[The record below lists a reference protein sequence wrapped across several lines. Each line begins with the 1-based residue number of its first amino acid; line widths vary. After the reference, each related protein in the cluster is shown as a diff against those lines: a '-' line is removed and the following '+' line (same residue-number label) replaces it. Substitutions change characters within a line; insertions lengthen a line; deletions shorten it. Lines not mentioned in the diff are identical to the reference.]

1 MIFCAFNSEETI
13 STGESGSF
21 YFNQQMKENYKSV
34 FNINLD
40 CIGNKE
46 GKDLI
51 ICSNKSAASVK
62 IAEEVLESYKS
73 SGINAMLGE
82 ENVVSDHINFINAIS
97 LSTITD
103 IKSSNIHTLEDTP
116 DKIDMECL
124 TSIGCHLGEYVIN
137 DLDMENLFRL
147 INEDVIETTD
157 RSENR
162 MITAIGQGT
171 ISLDEFEEKFN
182 CELNSIDSS
191 LIYISIPAN
200 VYRKKENDHGGSEE
214 KIETENPTDEMTLSD
229 IRIFTFCFE
238 NIALSFYTYFK
249 DIPFEMMAYEMDL
262 EIAGYD
268 EKSLA
273 SAITIDDRDYFI
285 ATESEEDSHSKQM
298 CTIFET
304 DKMFLRV
311 SALFPPP
318 TTDHIKDAEEYKNY
332 FLENVPEG
340 CIDEMVKLLLE

>member
-1 MIFCAFNSEETI
+1 
-13 STGESGSF
+13 
-21 YFNQQMKENYKSV
+21 MKENYKSV

-157 RSENR
+157 RSE
-162 MITAIGQGT
+162 TG
-171 ISLDEFEEKFN
+171 
-182 CELNSIDSS
+182 
-191 LIYISIPAN
+191 
-200 VYRKKENDHGGSEE
+200 
-214 KIETENPTDEMTLSD
+214 
-229 IRIFTFCFE
+229 
-238 NIALSFYTYFK
+238 
-249 DIPFEMMAYEMDL
+249 
-262 EIAGYD
+262 
-268 EKSLA
+268 
-273 SAITIDDRDYFI
+273 
-285 ATESEEDSHSKQM
+285 
-298 CTIFET
+298 
-304 DKMFLRV
+304 
-311 SALFPPP
+311 
-318 TTDHIKDAEEYKNY
+318 
-332 FLENVPEG
+332 
-340 CIDEMVKLLLE
+340 